1 MDLQLQ
7 NNQVKQI
14 RERAG
19 LIYVFSVS
27 GVDIY
32 RRRDWQRIA
41 WAVLA
46 GCRGGAVN
54 DLGVWLATAYGLW
67 HLPHGVTG
75 ASSSRLALT
84 YTDAS
89 ATALQSAEVLGVD
102 AAGSALLVVTVA
114 GVDYLPAPGAVYRY
128 TVAGCPGACAIGGSR
143 IAYGVAAGLHV
154 LDAPGADWIASEVTA
169 LTAAGSPALLS
180 DTVRALAWGADLFI
194 GTDAGLNIYDP
205 VAETMATIITVLGDV
220 IDVRAIYSTPE
231 ATATGG
237 HCAFGTSD
245 GSNGGQFGILKMG

>member
-7 NNQVKQI
+7 SSQVKQI

-19 LIYVFSVS
+19 LVYIFSAS

-46 GCRGGAVN
+46 GCRSGAVS

-75 ASSSRLALT
+75 AASSRLALT

-89 ATALQSAEVLGVD
+89 ATALQSADVLGVD
-102 AAGSALLVVTVA
+102 GAGSALLVVTAA
-114 GVDYLPAPGAVYRY
+114 GVDYLPTLGEIYRY
-128 TVAGCPGACAIGGSR
+128 TAAGCPGACAIGPGR
-143 IAYGVAAGLHV
+143 IAYAVAAGCHV
-154 LDAPGADWIASEVTA
+154 LDAPSADWTAGEVAA
-169 LTAAGSPALLS
+169 LTAAGSPAILS
-180 DTVRALAWGADLFI
+180 DTVRVLTWGTDLFI
-194 GTDAGLNIYDP
+194 GTNAGLNIYAP
-205 VAETMATIITVLGDV
+205 VAETLAAITGPLGAVLD
-220 IDVRAIYSTPE
+220 IRTLCPTPQ
-231 ATATGG
+231 ASAAGG

-245 GSNGGQFGILKMG
+245 GAGGGQFGILAIG

>member
-32 RRRDWQRIA
+32 RRKDWQRIA

-54 DLGVWLATAYGLW
+54 DLGVWLATAYGIW

-75 ASSSRLALT
+75 AASSRLALT

-89 ATALQSAEVLGVD
+89 ATALQSADVLGMD
-102 AAGSALLVVTVA
+102 ADGSALLVATAA
-114 GVDYLPAPGAVYRY
+114 GVDYLPILGEVYRY
-128 TVAGCPGACAIGGSR
+128 TAAGCPGACAIGGGR
-143 IAYGVAAGLHV
+143 IAYAVAAGLHL
-154 LDAPGADWIASEVTA
+154 LDAPAADWTA
-169 LTAAGSPALLS
+169 GDATVLTAAGSPAILS
-180 DTVRALAWGADLFI
+180 DTVRALAWGTDLFI
-194 GTDAGLNIYDP
+194 GTAAGLNIYDP
-205 VAETMATIITVLGDV
+205 VAEALAAITTVLGTV
-220 IDVRAIYSTPE
+220 LDVRAISLTPG
-231 ATATGG
+231 ATAVGG
-237 HCAFGTSD
+237 FCAVGTSD
-245 GSNGGQFGILKMG
+245 GANGGQFSVLELG